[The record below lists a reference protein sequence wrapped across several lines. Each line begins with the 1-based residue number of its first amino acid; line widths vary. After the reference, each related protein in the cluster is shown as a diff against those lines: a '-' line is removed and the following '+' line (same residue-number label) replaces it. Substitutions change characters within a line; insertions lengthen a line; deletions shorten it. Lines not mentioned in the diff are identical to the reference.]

1 MKTIRIAGGR
11 FKINIL
17 LIFVILGLIALGMW
31 DMLIFYIPA
40 LIIHELAHMVA
51 AGACGIIID
60 EVEILPFGCSAKV
73 KSFTALSPLKE
84 VFTAAAGP
92 MINIVLAAGIFFI
105 DKYYAELPI
114 TQPFIAAN
122 LTIAAMNLLPALPLD
137 GGHIVRALLAR
148 TMGQKKSTRICAIFG
163 VLIAS
168 IMLICGVFMVI
179 KGYFNKTFF
188 FMAVFLLYAAINEIK
203 NVPYTVIRDIS
214 SKRKLLSTQKAVLM
228 RGFAIMNDNCL
239 RDILKEFDAGK
250 YNIVYILD
258 DNMKILCSLSE
269 TQVMDAVLKY
279 GLDAKIKTIA
289 NKI

>member
-1 MKTIRIAGGR
+1 MNTIRIAGGR

-17 LIFVILGLIALGMW
+17 LIFVMLGLIVLGMW

-60 EVEILPFGCSAKV
+60 DVEILPFGCTAKV
-73 KSFTALSPLKE
+73 KSFTALSALKE

-92 MINIVLAAGIFFI
+92 AVNIVLAAGIFFI
-105 DKYYAELPI
+105 DKYYAPLSIARQFI
-114 TQPFIAAN
+114 TAN
-122 LTIAAMNLLPALPLD
+122 LTIAAINLLPALPLD

-148 TMGQKKSTRICAIFG
+148 SIGQKKATKICAIFG
-163 VLIAS
+163 VVISS
-168 IMLICGVFMVI
+168 IMLLGGVFMVI
-179 KGYFNKTFF
+179 KGYFNRTFF
-188 FMAVFLLYAAINEIK
+188 FMAVFLLYAAIKEIK

-228 RGFAIMNDNCL
+228 RGFAIMDNNYL
-239 RDILKEFDAGK
+239 RDVLKEFDAGK
-250 YNIVYILD
+250 YNVVYILD
-258 DNMKILCSLSE
+258 DDMRILKSLSE

-279 GLDAKIKTIA
+279 GLDVKIKTILS
-289 NKI
+289 KI